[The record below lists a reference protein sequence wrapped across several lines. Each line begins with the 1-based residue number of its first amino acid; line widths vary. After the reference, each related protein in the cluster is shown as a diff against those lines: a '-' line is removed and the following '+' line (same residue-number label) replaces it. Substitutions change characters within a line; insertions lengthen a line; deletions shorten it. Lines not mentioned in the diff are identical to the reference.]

1 LKGAQYEFVK
11 QQARYKRHRGTIK
24 VANVKTHEKAIKS
37 AQLPMLVRGLLPAVV
52 AIHTMRQSPVFVS
65 GARA

>member
-1 LKGAQYEFVK
+1 
-11 QQARYKRHRGTIK
+11 
-24 VANVKTHEKAIKS
+24 VANVETHEKAIKS

-52 AIHTMRQSPVFVS
+52 VIQTMRQSPVFVS